1 MKSPAGEDIDVRV
14 INGCPM
20 IDCQLGMNMMKQLED
35 DSLRTTARS
44 ALVRAIL
51 QRPNLL
57 NDLPALDSETLL
69 TLMLRKEFPDLPES
83 ICQKIVPKVA
93 EVRGDQLPW
102 NRRQRRR
109 ILRARRVILHL
120 YSGKD
125 QKTWQQLEDPHTV
138 VICVDR
144 LINPKM
150 DMMNDNLMLFLLK
163 IAASGTLHA
172 VIGGPPCRSVSACRY
187 AEDEGPK
194 PVRSEQE
201 PYGFSTLTEQQRAW
215 VEEDVALMFRMKLLY
230 MTAEHYKPSWC
241 KKIIFAMEQPQDPKE
256 YRSAEDVKKFQ
267 FMSVWRTEAWKRFR
281 TR

>member
-1 MKSPAGEDIDVRV
+1 M
-14 INGCPM
+14 
-20 IDCQLGMNMMKQLED
+20 
-35 DSLRTTARS
+35 
-44 ALVRAIL
+44 
-51 QRPNLL
+51 
-57 NDLPALDSETLL
+57 
-69 TLMLRKEFPDLPES
+69 
-83 ICQKIVPKVA
+83 
-93 EVRGDQLPW
+93 
-102 NRRQRRR
+102 
-109 ILRARRVILHL
+109 ILHL

-256 YRSAEDVKKFQ
+256 CRSAEDVKKFQ